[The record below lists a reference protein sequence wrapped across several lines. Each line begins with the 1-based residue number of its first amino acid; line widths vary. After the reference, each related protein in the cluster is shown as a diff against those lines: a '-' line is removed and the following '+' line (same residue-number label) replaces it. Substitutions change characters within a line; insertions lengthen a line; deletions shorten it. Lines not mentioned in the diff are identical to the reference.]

1 VTKAKLLAL
10 AAASLLLCGCSLMGG
25 GQRQARPSYDGPL
38 ATLSETGFQDSRTEV
53 DMFVAPQVD
62 GYDVQT
68 SMDRTRQ
75 YNAGMGMSIIPKYVE
90 HAIPA
95 GRPVTITIMGHSYH
109 GAPILSILNSEYEV
123 TGTVTFTPAVNRVY
137 EVKGKLGD
145 KYSAVWIEESATGR
159 VMGQKIE
166 KRGH

>member
-1 VTKAKLLAL
+1 MRGKFLTLV
-10 AAASLLLCGCSLMGG
+10 AAALLLSGCAMMMGAKPP
-25 GQRQARPSYDGPL
+25 QPPRVEGPL
-38 ATLSETGFQDSRTEV
+38 ATLSETGLQDSRTEV
-53 DMFVAPQVD
+53 DMFVATGID
-62 GYDVQT
+62 GHDVQT

-75 YNAGMGMSIIPKYVE
+75 FNAGMGMSIVPKYVE

-95 GRPVTITIMGHSYH
+95 GRPVAVTIMGHSYH

-123 TGTVTFTPAVNRVY
+123 TGTVTFTPAVNRIY
-137 EVKGKLGD
+137 EVKGTLGD

-166 KRGH
+166 KRD